1 MSDFVTDLRLAHLM
15 EWLGSLTDLVLH
27 LDKHLLFFVQQY
39 GDWVYAL
46 LFVIIF
52 TETGVVVAPFLPGDS
67 LLFVAGALC
76 VTEGMSLPLLMVLL
90 VIAAILGDAVNYSV
104 GRWFGDA
111 LMKRTRLIS
120 AEKLKYT
127 QDFIEKHGPKTIVIA
142 RFLPIV
148 RTMAP
153 FVAGFS
159 GMQAKR
165 FLTYNVTGGILWVV
179 SLTVA
184 GYLFGNIPFVKNNLT
199 AVIVLIIFLSI
210 LPGIIAYLKARA
222 LRKTDEKA
230 GH

>member
-1 MSDFVTDLRLAHLM
+1 M
-15 EWLGSLTDLVLH
+15 EWLASFADLVLH
-27 LDKHLLFFVQQY
+27 LDKHLVFFVQQY

-46 LFVIIF
+46 LFAIIF
-52 TETGVVVAPFLPGDS
+52 TETGVVIAPFLPGDS

-90 VIAAILGDAVNYSV
+90 IVAAILGDAVNYSV

-111 LMKRTRLIS
+111 LVHRTRLIS
-120 AEKLKYT
+120 PEKLQYT
-127 QDFIEKHGPKTIVIA
+127 QQFFEKHGPKTIVIA

-159 GMQAKR
+159 GMEAKR
-165 FLTYNVTGGILWVV
+165 FLTYNVSGGILWVV

-184 GYLFGNIPFVKNNLT
+184 GYLFGNIPLVKNNLT
-199 AVIVLIIFLSI
+199 AVILIIIFLSI

-222 LRKTDEKA
+222 AGKA
-230 GH
+230 SNQADN

>member
-1 MSDFVTDLRLAHLM
+1 M
-15 EWLGSLTDLVLH
+15 EWLTSFADLVLH

-39 GDWVYAL
+39 GNWVYAL
-46 LFVIIF
+46 LFAIIF
-52 TETGVVVAPFLPGDS
+52 VETGVVIAPFLPGDS

-76 VTEGMSLPLLMVLL
+76 VTEGMSLPVLIVLL
-90 VIAAILGDAVNYSV
+90 IVAAILGDAVNYSV
-104 GRWFGDA
+104 GRWFGVA
-111 LMKRTRLIS
+111 LMTRTRLIS
-120 AEKLKYT
+120 PEKLQYT
-127 QDFIEKHGPKTIVIA
+127 QHFFEKHGPKTIVIA

-165 FLTYNVTGGILWVV
+165 FLTYNVTGGVLWVV

-184 GYLFGNIPFVKNNLT
+184 GYLFGNIPLIKNNLT
-199 AVIVLIIFLSI
+199 AVILAIIFLSI

-222 LRKTDEKA
+222 ASKA
-230 GH
+230 GR

>member
-1 MSDFVTDLRLAHLM
+1 M
-15 EWLGSLTDLVLH
+15 EWLASFTDLVLH

-39 GDWVYAL
+39 GNWVYAL
-46 LFVIIF
+46 LFAIIF
-52 TETGVVVAPFLPGDS
+52 VETGVVIAPFLPGDS

-76 VTEGMSLPLLMVLL
+76 VTEGMSLPLLIVLL
-90 VIAAILGDAVNYSV
+90 MVAAILGDAVNYSV

-120 AEKLKYT
+120 PEKIKYT
-127 QDFIEKHGPKTIVIA
+127 QDFFEKHGPKTIVIA

-184 GYLFGNIPFVKNNLT
+184 GYLFGNIPFIKNNLT
-199 AVIVLIIFLSI
+199 AVILLIIVLSI

-222 LRKTDEKA
+222 AGKA
-230 GH
+230 SNQADN

>member
-1 MSDFVTDLRLAHLM
+1 M
-15 EWLGSLTDLVLH
+15 EWLTSFADLVLH

-46 LFVIIF
+46 LFAIIF
-52 TETGVVVAPFLPGDS
+52 TETGVVIAPFLPGDS

-76 VTEGMSLPLLMVLL
+76 VTEGMSLPLLMMLL
-90 VIAAILGDAVNYSV
+90 IVAAILGDAVNYSV
-104 GRWFGDA
+104 GRWFGEA

-120 AEKLKYT
+120 PEKIKYT
-127 QDFIEKHGPKTIVIA
+127 QDFFDKHGPKTIVIA

-165 FLTYNVTGGILWVV
+165 FLTYNVSGGILWVV
-179 SLTVA
+179 SLTLA
-184 GYLFGNIPFVKNNLT
+184 GYLFGNIPLVKNNLT
-199 AVIVLIIFLSI
+199 VVILLIIFLSI
-210 LPGIIAYLKARA
+210 LPGIIAYIRARA
-222 LRKTDEKA
+222 SSKA

>member
-1 MSDFVTDLRLAHLM
+1 M
-15 EWLGSLTDLVLH
+15 EWLTSFADLVLH

-46 LFVIIF
+46 LFAIIF

-76 VTEGMSLPLLMVLL
+76 VTEGMSLPLLMLL
-90 VIAAILGDAVNYSV
+90 LIVAAILGDAVNYSV

-111 LMKRTRLIS
+111 LVHRTRLIS
-120 AEKLKYT
+120 PEKLKYT
-127 QDFIEKHGPKTIVIA
+127 QDFFEKHGPKTIVIA

-165 FLTYNVTGGILWVV
+165 FLTYNVSGGVLWVV

-184 GYLFGNIPFVKNNLT
+184 GYLFGNIPLVKNNLT
-199 AVIVLIIFLSI
+199 AVILLIIFLSI
-210 LPGIIAYLKARA
+210 LPGIIAYLRARA
-222 LRKTDEKA
+222 AGKA
-230 GH
+230 ETPTGL

>member
-1 MSDFVTDLRLAHLM
+1 M
-15 EWLGSLTDLVLH
+15 EWLTSFADLVLH

-46 LFVIIF
+46 LFAIIF

-76 VTEGMSLPLLMVLL
+76 VTEGMSLPLLMALL
-90 VIAAILGDAVNYSV
+90 IVAAILGDAVNYSV

-120 AEKLKYT
+120 PEKIQYT
-127 QDFIEKHGPKTIVIA
+127 QDFFAKHGPKTIVIA

-159 GMQAKR
+159 GMNAKR
-165 FLTYNVTGGILWVV
+165 FLTYNITGGVLWVV

-199 AVIVLIIFLSI
+199 AVILLIIFLSI

-222 LRKTDEKA
+222 AGKTKNAA
-230 GH
+230 GN

>member
-1 MSDFVTDLRLAHLM
+1 M
-15 EWLGSLTDLVLH
+15 EWLASFTDLVLH
-27 LDKHLLFFVQQY
+27 LDKHLVFFVQQY

-46 LFVIIF
+46 LFAIIF

-90 VIAAILGDAVNYSV
+90 VAAAILGDAVNYSV
-104 GRWFGDA
+104 GRWFGVA
-111 LMKRTRLIS
+111 LMTRTRLIS
-120 AEKLKYT
+120 PEKIKYT
-127 QDFIEKHGPKTIVIA
+127 QDFFEKHGPKTIVIA

-165 FLTYNVTGGILWVV
+165 FLTYNVSGGLLWVV
-179 SLTVA
+179 SLTLA
-184 GYLFGNIPFVKNNLT
+184 GYLFGNIPFIKNNLT
-199 AVIVLIIFLSI
+199 AVILVIIFVSI
-210 LPGIIAYLKARA
+210 LPGVIAVLRARA
-222 LRKTDEKA
+222 AARQS
-230 GH
+230 